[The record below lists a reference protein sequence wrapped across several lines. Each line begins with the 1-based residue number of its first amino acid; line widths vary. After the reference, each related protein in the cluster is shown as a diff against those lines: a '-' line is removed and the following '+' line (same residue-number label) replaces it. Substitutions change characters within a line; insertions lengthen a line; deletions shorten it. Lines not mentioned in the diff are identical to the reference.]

1 MAGLA
6 EVFADGFG
14 KFKNYLKDRFSYLS
28 EVDAED
34 IVQQTAL
41 SLLGRND
48 EEDSIEYLSSYI
60 YASLRNGARNMFRKR
75 RREVL
80 KDDIQSGLESSAED
94 ALMGKELKEQ
104 VDRAL
109 SMLDEKSRFV
119 FEQTEFEGK
128 TYKELSQL
136 TGEPVG
142 TLLSRKSRAA
152 KKLMIILD
160 EYRKL

>member
-1 MAGLA
+1 MAGIA
-6 EVFADGFG
+6 EIFADGFG

-34 IVQQTAL
+34 IIQQTAL
-41 SLLGRND
+41 SLLGRSD

-60 YASLRNGARNMFRKR
+60 YASLRNGAKNMFRNR

-80 KDDIQSGLESSAED
+80 RDDIDSDSSSSAED
-94 ALMGKELKEQ
+94 EIIKQELREQ
-104 VDRAL
+104 IDYAL
-109 SMLDEKSRFV
+109 SLLDEKSRFV

-128 TYKELSQL
+128 SYKELSAL

-160 EYRKL
+160 EYRKQ